1 MGLITSDCA
10 RFPTIPGS
18 WSRPSTCPGT
28 PKASEM
34 SVLAR
39 LLQLNLPG
47 VLLVDD
53 LSRGC
58 GTADLLKVALSQ
70 RRDAARVIAAK

>member
-1 MGLITSDCA
+1 
-10 RFPTIPGS
+10 
-18 WSRPSTCPGT
+18 
-28 PKASEM
+28 M